1 MKEKYN
7 VVIVDD
13 EYLAQKLLQDYVSKV
28 DALQVVAVCSNA
40 FEAMNALKNHQVDIM
55 FLDIQMPDL
64 TGLELVKSLEHK
76 PAVIFTTAYSEYAVD
91 AFNLSVVDYLLK
103 PFDFP
108 RFFQA
113 VSKAIG
119 GDQPVV
125 STEESSSALSQSQGP
140 VTANTVSRSNDF
152 ITVKADYKLYKINY
166 DDLLF
171 IEGQHEY
178 VTFHTTQRRITAL
191 FALKDLEEILPK
203 DMFVR
208 VHKSYIVSFKHIQDL
223 DKSDV
228 TVAGNKVPVGASYR
242 DELLARLQ

>member
-1 MKEKYN
+1 MNTKEKYN
-7 VVIVDD
+7 VIIVDD

-28 DALQVVAVCSNA
+28 EPLQLVATCSNA
-40 FEAMNALKNHQVDIM
+40 IEAMNVLKNHQVDIM

-64 TGLELVKSLEHK
+64 TGLDLAKSLEHK
-76 PAVIFTTAYSEYAVD
+76 PAIIFTTAYSEYAVD

-108 RFFQA
+108 RFIQA
-113 VSKAIG
+113 INKVIG
-119 GDQPVV
+119 
-125 STEESSSALSQSQGP
+125 TEQQKMMGLQKPAVDTISE
-140 VTANTVSRSNDF
+140 SNDF

-203 DMFVR
+203 DKFVR

-242 DELLARLQ
+242 DELLSRLQ

>member
-7 VVIVDD
+7 VIVVDD

-28 DALQVVAVCSNA
+28 DSLQLVATCSNA
-40 FEAMNALKNHQVDIM
+40 FEAMEALKNNEVDIM
-55 FLDIQMPDL
+55 LLDIQMPDL
-64 TGLELVKSLEHK
+64 TGLELVKSLEKK

-91 AFNLSVVDYLLK
+91 AFNLAVVDYLLK

-108 RFFQA
+108 RFIQA
-113 VSKAIG
+113 INKAIG
-119 GDQPVV
+119 NVQPK
-125 STEESSSALSQSQGP
+125 TEGQP
-140 VTANTVSRSNDF
+140 RKTDTVSREADF

-191 FALKDLEEILPK
+191 FALKDLEGILPK
-203 DMFVR
+203 EKFVR

-228 TVAGNKVPVGASYR
+228 TVAGNKIPVGSSYR

>member
-1 MKEKYN
+1 MSEKYN
-7 VVIVDD
+7 VIIVDD

-28 DALQVVAVCSNA
+28 DSLQLVATCSNA
-40 FEAMNALKNHQVDIM
+40 FEAMNALKEHTVDIM
-55 FLDIQMPDL
+55 LLDIQMPDL
-64 TGLELVKSLEHK
+64 TGLELVRSLEKK

-91 AFNLSVVDYLLK
+91 AFNLAVADYLLK

-108 RFFQA
+108 RFIQA
-113 VSKAIG
+113 INKAIG
-119 GDQPVV
+119 KGR
-125 STEESSSALSQSQGP
+125 TNEEMPAAKSD
-140 VTANTVSRSNDF
+140 TVSRSSDF

-178 VTFHTTQRRITAL
+178 VTFHTAQRRVTAL

-203 DMFVR
+203 DQFVR
-208 VHKSYIVSFKHIQDL
+208 VHKSYIVSFRQIEDL

-228 TVAGNKVPVGASYR
+228 NVAGHKIPVGSSYR
-242 DELLARLQ
+242 DDLLMRLQKV

>member
-1 MKEKYN
+1 MNEKYN
-7 VVIVDD
+7 VIIVDD

-28 DALQVVAVCSNA
+28 EQLQLVATCSNA
-40 FEAMNALKNHQVDIM
+40 FEAMEALKSNAVDIM
-55 FLDIQMPDL
+55 LLDIQMPDL
-64 TGLELVKSLEHK
+64 TGLEFVKSLNKK

-91 AFNLSVVDYLLK
+91 AFNLAVSDYLLK
-103 PFDFP
+103 PFNFP

-113 VSKAIG
+113 INKAIG
-119 GDQPVV
+119 QVPQRAENAPKPAAD
-125 STEESSSALSQSQGP
+125 TI
-140 VTANTVSRSNDF
+140 SRSNDF

-191 FALKDLEEILPK
+191 FALKDLEEMLPK
-203 DMFVR
+203 ERFVR

-228 TVAGNKVPVGASYR
+228 TVMGNKIPVGASYR

>member
-1 MKEKYN
+1 MKDKYN
-7 VVIVDD
+7 VIIVDD

-28 DALQVVAVCSNA
+28 DSLQLVATCSNA
-40 FEAMNALKNHQVDIM
+40 FEAMNALKDNEVDIM
-55 FLDIQMPDL
+55 LLDIQMPDL
-64 TGLELVKSLEHK
+64 TGLELVKSLEKK

-91 AFNLSVVDYLLK
+91 AFNLAVTDYLLK
-103 PFDFP
+103 PFDFQ
-108 RFFQA
+108 RFIQA
-113 VSKAIG
+113 INKAIG
-119 GDQPVV
+119 NVQPK
-125 STEESSSALSQSQGP
+125 
-140 VTANTVSRSNDF
+140 VTTLPKGADTVSRSSDF

-191 FALKDLEEILPK
+191 FALKDLEELLPK
-203 DMFVR
+203 DRFVR

-242 DELLARLQ
+242 EELLSRLQ

>member
-1 MKEKYN
+1 MNEKYN
-7 VVIVDD
+7 VIIVDD
-13 EYLAQKLLQDYVSKV
+13 EYLARKLLQDYVSKV
-28 DALQVVAVCSNA
+28 ESLQLVATCSNA
-40 FEAMNALKNHQVDIM
+40 FEAMEALTNNTVDIM
-55 FLDIQMPDL
+55 LLDIQMPDL
-64 TGLELVKSLEHK
+64 TGLELVKSLEKK

-91 AFNLSVVDYLLK
+91 AFNLAVVDYLLK

-113 VSKAIG
+113 IRKAIG
-119 GDQPVV
+119 NVQPKA
-125 STEESSSALSQSQGP
+125 EEAPNQAADISK
-140 VTANTVSRSNDF
+140 SNDF

-191 FALKDLEEILPK
+191 FALKDLEEMLPK
-203 DMFVR
+203 DRFVR

-242 DELLARLQ
+242 DELLSRLQ

>member
-1 MKEKYN
+1 MNTKDKYN
-7 VVIVDD
+7 VIIVDD

-28 DALQVVAVCSNA
+28 EPLQLVATCSNA
-40 FEAMNALKNHQVDIM
+40 IDAMNVLKNHQVDIM

-64 TGLELVKSLEHK
+64 TGLDLAKSLEHK
-76 PAVIFTTAYSEYAVD
+76 PAIIFTTAYSEYAVD

-108 RFFQA
+108 RFIQA
-113 VSKAIG
+113 INKVIG
-119 GDQPVV
+119 
-125 STEESSSALSQSQGP
+125 TEQQKMMGLQKPAVDTISE
-140 VTANTVSRSNDF
+140 SNDF

-203 DMFVR
+203 DKFVR

-242 DELLARLQ
+242 DELLSRLQ

>member
-1 MKEKYN
+1 MNGKYN
-7 VVIVDD
+7 VIIVDD

-28 DALQVVAVCSNA
+28 DSLQLVGTCSNA
-40 FEAMNALKNHQVDIM
+40 FEAIEALKNSRVDIM
-55 FLDIQMPDL
+55 LLDIQMPDL
-64 TGLELVKSLEHK
+64 TGLELVKSLEKK
-76 PAVIFTTAYSEYAVD
+76 PAIIFTTAYSEYAVD
-91 AFNLSVVDYLLK
+91 AFNLAVSDYLLK

-108 RFFQA
+108 RFIQA
-113 VSKAIG
+113 INKAVG
-119 GDQPVV
+119 QV
-125 STEESSSALSQSQGP
+125 STKLEP
-140 VTANTVSRSNDF
+140 VPKLAFDTISRSNDF

-166 DDLLF
+166 DDLIY

-178 VTFHTTQRRITAL
+178 VTFHTIQRRITAL

-203 DMFVR
+203 DKFIR

-242 DELLARLQ
+242 DDLLARLQ

>member
-13 EYLAQKLLQDYVSKV
+13 EFLAQKLLQDYVSKV
-28 DALQVVAVCSNA
+28 DSLQIVAVCSNA
-40 FEAMNALKNHQVDIM
+40 FEAMNALKNNQVDIM

-76 PAVIFTTAYSEYAVD
+76 PAIIFTTAYSEYAVD
-91 AFNLSVVDYLLK
+91 AFNLSAVDYLLK
-103 PFDFP
+103 PFDFQ

-113 VSKAIG
+113 VSKAVG
-119 GDQPVV
+119 GVQPVV
-125 STEESSSALSQSQGP
+125 STEDKP
-140 VTANTVSRSNDF
+140 RDTISRSNDF

-203 DMFVR
+203 DKFVR

>member
-1 MKEKYN
+1 MKDKYN
-7 VVIVDD
+7 VIIVDD

-28 DALQVVAVCSNA
+28 DSLQLVATCSNA
-40 FEAMNALKNHQVDIM
+40 FEAMNALKNNEVDIM
-55 FLDIQMPDL
+55 LLDIQMPDL
-64 TGLELVKSLEHK
+64 TGLELVKSLEKK

-91 AFNLSVVDYLLK
+91 AFNLAVTDYLLK
-103 PFDFP
+103 PFDFQ
-108 RFFQA
+108 RFIQA
-113 VSKAIG
+113 INKAIG
-119 GDQPVV
+119 NVQPKVKI
-125 STEESSSALSQSQGP
+125 TPKA
-140 VTANTVSRSNDF
+140 ADTVSRSSDF

-191 FALKDLEEILPK
+191 FALKDLEELLPK
-203 DMFVR
+203 DRFVR
-208 VHKSYIVSFKHIQDL
+208 VHKSYIVSFNHIQDL

-228 TVAGNKVPVGASYR
+228 TVSGNKIPVGSSFR

>member
-1 MKEKYN
+1 MNEKYN
-7 VVIVDD
+7 VIIVDD
-13 EYLAQKLLQDYVSKV
+13 EYLARKLLQDYVSKV
-28 DALQVVAVCSNA
+28 ESLQLVATCSNA
-40 FEAMNALKNHQVDIM
+40 FEAMEALANNTIDIM
-55 FLDIQMPDL
+55 LLDIQMPDL
-64 TGLELVKSLEHK
+64 TGMELVKGLEKK

-91 AFNLSVVDYLLK
+91 AFNLAVVDYLLK

-113 VSKAIG
+113 VRKAIG
-119 GDQPVV
+119 NVQPKA
-125 STEESSSALSQSQGP
+125 EETTKQAADISK
-140 VTANTVSRSNDF
+140 SNDF

-191 FALKDLEEILPK
+191 FALKDLEEMLPK
-203 DMFVR
+203 DRFVR

-242 DELLARLQ
+242 DELLSRLQ

>member
-13 EYLAQKLLQDYVSKV
+13 EFLAQKLLQDYVSKV
-28 DALQVVAVCSNA
+28 DSLQIVAVCSNA
-40 FEAMNALKNHQVDIM
+40 FEAMNALKNNQVDIM

-76 PAVIFTTAYSEYAVD
+76 PAIIFTTAYSEYAVD

-113 VSKAIG
+113 VSKAVG
-119 GDQPVV
+119 GVQPVV
-125 STEESSSALSQSQGP
+125 STEDKP
-140 VTANTVSRSNDF
+140 RDTISRSNDF

-203 DMFVR
+203 DKFVR

>member
-1 MKEKYN
+1 MKDKYN
-7 VVIVDD
+7 VIIVDD

-28 DALQVVAVCSNA
+28 ENLQLVAICSNA
-40 FEAMNALKNHQVDIM
+40 FEAMEALKSNKVDIM
-55 FLDIQMPDL
+55 LLDIQMPDL
-64 TGLELVKSLEHK
+64 TGLELVRSLDKK

-91 AFNLSVVDYLLK
+91 AFNLAVSDYLLK

-108 RFFQA
+108 RFIQA
-113 VSKAIG
+113 INKAIG
-119 GDQPVV
+119 NVKP
-125 STEESSSALSQSQGP
+125 EEGGGEALP
-140 VTANTVSRSNDF
+140 PDTVSRSNDF

-203 DMFVR
+203 DKFVR

-242 DELLARLQ
+242 DLLLARLQ

>member
-7 VVIVDD
+7 VIIVDD

-28 DALQVVAVCSNA
+28 DSLQLVATCSNA
-40 FEAMNALKNHQVDIM
+40 FEAMNALKNNQVDIM

-64 TGLELVKSLEHK
+64 TGLDLVKSLEHK
-76 PAVIFTTAYSEYAVD
+76 PAIVFTTAYSDYAVD

-108 RFFQA
+108 RFIQA
-113 VSKAIG
+113 INKAIG
-119 GDQPVV
+119 ADVSVVETKTAESQDVV
-125 STEESSSALSQSQGP
+125 SP
-140 VTANTVSRSNDF
+140 SNDF
-152 ITVKADYKLYKINY
+152 ITVKADYKLYKINF

-178 VTFHTTQRRITAL
+178 VTFHTVQRRITAL
-191 FALKDLEEILPK
+191 FALKELEELLPK
-203 DMFVR
+203 ARFIR

-228 TVAGNKVPVGASYR
+228 TVAGNKIPVGASYR
-242 DELLARLQ
+242 EELLARLQ

>member
-1 MKEKYN
+1 MSTKDKYN
-7 VVIVDD
+7 VIIVDD

-28 DALQVVAVCSNA
+28 ESLQLVATCSNA
-40 FEAMNALKNHQVDIM
+40 IEAMNALNDQQVDIM

-64 TGLELVKSLEHK
+64 TGLELVRSLEQK

-108 RFFQA
+108 RFIQA
-113 VSKAIG
+113 INKAIG
-119 GDQPVV
+119 TEQPKVAGV
-125 STEESSSALSQSQGP
+125 QKPADTISK
-140 VTANTVSRSNDF
+140 SNDF

-203 DMFVR
+203 DKFVR

>member
-1 MKEKYN
+1 MNTKEKYN
-7 VVIVDD
+7 VIIVDD

-28 DALQVVAVCSNA
+28 ESLQLVATCSNA
-40 FEAMNALKNHQVDIM
+40 IEAMNVLKDHQVDIM

-64 TGLELVKSLEHK
+64 TGLDLAKSLEHR
-76 PAVIFTTAYSEYAVD
+76 PAIIFTTAYSEYAVD

-108 RFFQA
+108 RFIQA
-113 VSKAIG
+113 INKAIG
-119 GDQPVV
+119 
-125 STEESSSALSQSQGP
+125 TEQQKVMGVQKPAADTISE
-140 VTANTVSRSNDF
+140 SNDF

-203 DMFVR
+203 DKFVR

-242 DELLARLQ
+242 DMLLLRLQ

>member
-7 VVIVDD
+7 VIIVDD

-28 DALQVVAVCSNA
+28 ESLQLVATCSNA
-40 FEAMNALKNHQVDIM
+40 FEAMDALKSNKVDIM
-55 FLDIQMPDL
+55 LLDIQMPDL
-64 TGLELVKSLEHK
+64 MGLELVRSLDNK

-91 AFNLSVVDYLLK
+91 AFNLAVSDYLLK

-113 VSKAIG
+113 INKAISNVKPDEG
-119 GDQPVV
+119 REDVAPID
-125 STEESSSALSQSQGP
+125 
-140 VTANTVSRSNDF
+140 TVSRSNDF

-166 DDLLF
+166 DDLLY

-203 DMFVR
+203 DQFVR

-242 DELLARLQ
+242 DDLLSRLQ

>member
-1 MKEKYN
+1 MKDKYN
-7 VVIVDD
+7 VIIVDD

-28 DALQVVAVCSNA
+28 ENLQLVAICSNA
-40 FEAMNALKNHQVDIM
+40 FEAMEALKSNKVDIM
-55 FLDIQMPDL
+55 LLDIQMPDL
-64 TGLELVKSLEHK
+64 TGLELVRSLDKK

-91 AFNLSVVDYLLK
+91 AFNLAVSDYLLK

-113 VSKAIG
+113 INKAIG
-119 GDQPVV
+119 NVKP
-125 STEESSSALSQSQGP
+125 EEGGGEALP
-140 VTANTVSRSNDF
+140 PDTVSRSNDF

-208 VHKSYIVSFKHIQDL
+208 VHKSYIVSFKHVQDL

-242 DELLARLQ
+242 DLLLARLQ

>member
-1 MKEKYN
+1 MNEKYN
-7 VVIVDD
+7 VMIVDD
-13 EYLAQKLLQDYVSKV
+13 EYLAQKLLHDYVSKM
-28 DALQVVAVCSNA
+28 DSLQLVATCSNA
-40 FEAMNALKNHQVDIM
+40 FEAMNALKNNDVDIIL
-55 FLDIQMPDL
+55 LDIQMPDL
-64 TGLELVKSLEHK
+64 TGLELVKSLEKK

-91 AFNLSVVDYLLK
+91 AFNLAVADYLLK

-113 VSKAIG
+113 INKAIG
-119 GDQPVV
+119 HIQPKSKGEAEPKPTPDVV
-125 STEESSSALSQSQGP
+125 SK
-140 VTANTVSRSNDF
+140 SNDF

-178 VTFHTTQRRITAL
+178 VTFHTVERRITAL
-191 FALKDLEEILPK
+191 FALKDLEAMLPK
-203 DMFVR
+203 DRFVR

-228 TVAGNKVPVGASYR
+228 TVSGNKIPVGASYR

>member
-1 MKEKYN
+1 MNEKYN
-7 VVIVDD
+7 VIIVDD

-28 DALQVVAVCSNA
+28 EQLQLVATCSNA
-40 FEAMNALKNHQVDIM
+40 FEAMEALNSNAVDIM
-55 FLDIQMPDL
+55 LLDIQMPDL
-64 TGLELVKSLEHK
+64 TGLELVKSLDKK

-91 AFNLSVVDYLLK
+91 AFNLAVSDYLLK
-103 PFDFP
+103 PFNFP

-113 VSKAIG
+113 INKAIG
-119 GDQPVV
+119 QVPPRTENAPKPVAD
-125 STEESSSALSQSQGP
+125 TI
-140 VTANTVSRSNDF
+140 SRSNDF

-191 FALKDLEEILPK
+191 FALKDLEEMLPK
-203 DMFVR
+203 ERFVR

-228 TVAGNKVPVGASYR
+228 TVMGNKIPVGASYR

>member
-1 MKEKYN
+1 MKDKYN
-7 VVIVDD
+7 VIIVDD

-28 DALQVVAVCSNA
+28 DSLQLVATCSNA
-40 FEAMNALKNHQVDIM
+40 FEAMNALNNNQVDIM

-76 PAVIFTTAYSEYAVD
+76 PAIVFTTAYSEYAVD
-91 AFNLSVVDYLLK
+91 AFNLSVADYLLK

-113 VSKAIG
+113 VNKAIG
-119 GDQPVV
+119 IEQPLTGVQDKPRDTI
-125 STEESSSALSQSQGP
+125 SH
-140 VTANTVSRSNDF
+140 SNDF

-166 DDLLF
+166 DDLLY

-203 DMFVR
+203 DKFVR

>member
-1 MKEKYN
+1 MNAKEKYN
-7 VVIVDD
+7 VIIVDD

-28 DALQVVAVCSNA
+28 ETLQLVATCSNA
-40 FEAMNALKNHQVDIM
+40 IEALNVLKDHQVDIV

-64 TGLELVKSLEHK
+64 TGLDLAKSLEHK
-76 PAVIFTTAYSEYAVD
+76 PAIIFTTAYSEYAVD

-108 RFFQA
+108 RFIQA
-113 VSKAIG
+113 INKAIG
-119 GDQPVV
+119 
-125 STEESSSALSQSQGP
+125 TEQQKVMGEQK
-140 VTANTVSRSNDF
+140 TAADTISESNDF

-203 DMFVR
+203 DKFVR

>member
-1 MKEKYN
+1 
-7 VVIVDD
+7 
-13 EYLAQKLLQDYVSKV
+13 
-28 DALQVVAVCSNA
+28 
-40 FEAMNALKNHQVDIM
+40 
-55 FLDIQMPDL
+55 
-64 TGLELVKSLEHK
+64 
-76 PAVIFTTAYSEYAVD
+76 VD

-119 GDQPVV
+119 SEQPLVNLQNKPHD
-125 STEESSSALSQSQGP
+125 TI
-140 VTANTVSRSNDF
+140 SRSNDF

-178 VTFHTTQRRITAL
+178 VTFHTMQRRITAL
-191 FALKDLEEILPK
+191 FALKDLEEILPRDK
-203 DMFVR
+203 FVR

>member
-7 VVIVDD
+7 VLIVDD

-28 DALQVVAVCSNA
+28 DSLHLVATCSNA
-40 FEAMNALKNHQVDIM
+40 FEAMNALKNNQVDIM
-55 FLDIQMPDL
+55 FLDIQMPEL
-64 TGLELVKSLEHK
+64 TGLELVKSLKNK
-76 PAVIFTTAYSEYAVD
+76 PSIIFTTAYSEYAVD

-108 RFFQA
+108 RFMQA
-113 VSKAIG
+113 VNKAIG
-119 GDQPVV
+119 AEMPD
-125 STEESSSALSQSQGP
+125 LQGADAKHD
-140 VTANTVSRSNDF
+140 TISHSNDF

-178 VTFHTTQRRITAL
+178 VTFHTLQRRITAL
-191 FALKDLEEILPK
+191 YALKDLEEILPK
-203 DMFVR
+203 DKFVR
-208 VHKSYIVSFKHIQDL
+208 VHKSYIVSFKQIQDL

-228 TVAGNKVPVGASYR
+228 TVAGNKIPVGASYR
-242 DELLARLQ
+242 DVLLSRLQ

>member
-1 MKEKYN
+1 MNEKYN
-7 VVIVDD
+7 VIVVDD
-13 EYLAQKLLQDYVSKV
+13 EFLAQKLLQDYVSKV
-28 DALQVVAVCSNA
+28 EILQLVATCSNA
-40 FEAMNALKNHQVDIM
+40 FEAIEALKNNRVDVM
-55 FLDIQMPDL
+55 LLDIQMPDL
-64 TGLELVKSLEHK
+64 TGLELVKSLDKK

-91 AFNLSVVDYLLK
+91 AFNLAVADYLLK

-108 RFFQA
+108 RFVQA
-113 VSKAIG
+113 INKAIG
-119 GDQPVV
+119 NVKPIAEQ
-125 STEESSSALSQSQGP
+125 SSHPAP
-140 VTANTVSRSNDF
+140 DTVSRSNDF

-191 FALKDLEEILPK
+191 FALKDLEELLPK
-203 DMFVR
+203 DRFVR
-208 VHKSYIVSFKHIQDL
+208 VHKSYIVSFKQIQDL

-228 TVAGNKVPVGASYR
+228 TVAGNKIPVGASYR